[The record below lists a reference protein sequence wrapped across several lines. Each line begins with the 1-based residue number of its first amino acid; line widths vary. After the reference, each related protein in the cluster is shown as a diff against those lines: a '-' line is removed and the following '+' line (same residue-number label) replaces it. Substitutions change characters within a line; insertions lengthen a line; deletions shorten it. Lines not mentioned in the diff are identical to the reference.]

1 MPEKNNV
8 YPASLGHV
16 MLLEGYLLFSLT
28 IFFSGSSGL
37 ENRFKVSKNFEG
49 GIPFSICW
57 ISLQQK
63 PQTWE

>member
-1 MPEKNNV
+1 MPEKKDV

-28 IFFSGSSGL
+28 IFFSGSSGR

-49 GIPFSICW
+49 GIPFCIC
-57 ISLQQK
+57 
-63 PQTWE
+63 

>member
-28 IFFSGSSGL
+28 VFFSRSLGR

-49 GIPFSICW
+49 EIPFCIC
-57 ISLQQK
+57 
-63 PQTWE
+63 